1 MRRLLLSVSLALAAF
16 AATAVTVAAG
26 EDSIP
31 VVRMT
36 SPPEPVA
43 IGGVLPPELRV
54 TPFATGAATPE
65 AVPLLSFG
73 GDPEKPLVVLFWS
86 ARCPVCRRYGPVLK
100 ALAKDYEGRARLAVV
115 FPNATETEADVRTWL
130 DATGPTG
137 ALALD
142 RRREAASE
150 LGAAVTPT
158 ALVFDAAGA
167 LKYRGPIDDDRRAR
181 RRDTTDLLRLALDAV
196 IAGKPVENPEP
207 RAFGSS
213 VRGRPADRR

>member
-1 MRRLLLSVSLALAAF
+1 MRRLALTVSLALAAF
-16 AATAVTVAAG
+16 AAPALTG
-26 EDSIP
+26 EDAIP
-31 VVRMT
+31 TVRVPV
-36 SPPEPVA
+36 PPEPVA
-43 IGGVLPPELRV
+43 IGGVLPPDLRV
-54 TPFATGAATPE
+54 TPVSLGNAAAEP
-65 AVPLLSFG
+65 VPLESFG

-100 ALAKDYEGRARLAVV
+100 ALAKDYEGRAHLAVV

-130 DATGPTG
+130 DATGATG

-142 RRREAASE
+142 PKREAAHV

-158 ALVFDAAGA
+158 ALVFDAAGT

-181 RRDTTDLLRLALDAV
+181 RRDTTDHLRVALEAV
-196 IAGKPVENPEP
+196 LAGKPVENPEP